1 MDINNFLKKCKNGA
15 ELLVYLTP
23 SAKHEKITGIVEIN
37 NTKAVKISVRAR
49 PIDNMANIDLIKFL
63 SYILDI
69 PKSSIEIMSG
79 HSSRL
84 KKIHISY

>member
-1 MDINNFLKKCKNGA
+1 MDINEFLKKNRNGA

-23 SAKHEKITGIVEIN
+23 GSKYERIIGAVNIN
-37 NTKAVKISVRAR
+37 NTIAVKISVRSR
-49 PIDNMANIDLIKFL
+49 PIDNMANIDLIQFL
-63 SYILDI
+63 SDVLDV
-69 PKSSIEIMSG
+69 PKSSISIISG